1 MSLRR
6 TGSGHLLLISAGLS
20 APALVALV
28 ILALLGLLAPGYA
41 LLAGAAVIAGTAVIL
56 HRYFAGLRAARAY
69 TEALEPGAPPPRP
82 PAKALV
88 VTEILVAIRRLHA
101 RLSAAITVATER
113 ARALEAVLDTLPDPV
128 VTVDAEGKLV
138 TANAPARTLFG
149 QQIVGL
155 DLGAALRNPSLR
167 AAALAALA
175 DQPTAA
181 ARGVEFS
188 IPVPVERRF
197 RARIVTLTEPA
208 AGAALVI
215 ALQDMTD
222 MARTD
227 QMRADFIANVSHE
240 LRTPLASLIGYIETL
255 QGAAQEDAGAR
266 RQFLSIM
273 ARQSQRMSRLVDD
286 LLSLSAIELN
296 EHTPPA
302 SPVDLLPL
310 LRAAADTLA
319 PRARARDIDIVLDA
333 ADDLPDPA
341 CVPGD
346 ADQLAEVFE
355 NLIDNAVKYTR
366 PKTRVR
372 IAVASA
378 PPRAGVPVLCVSISD
393 AGDGIPPQHIPRL
406 TERFYRVDPARSRE
420 LGGTGLGLAIVKH
433 IVNRHRGRLSIESAP
448 GAGTTVTVALS
459 AVAASE
465 ALRPVSD

>member
-1 MSLRR
+1 MTSRK
-6 TGSGHLLLISAGLS
+6 TGPGRLLLVSAGLA
-20 APALVALV
+20 APALVV
-28 ILALLGLLAPGYA
+28 LALLALFGLLAPLVA
-41 LLAGAAVIAGTAVIL
+41 LLAAAAVVAGTALIL
-56 HRYFAGLRAARAY
+56 RRYFAGLRAARAY
-69 TEALEPGAPPPRP
+69 TEALEPGTEPPRP
-82 PAKALV
+82 AAKALV
-88 VTEILVAIRRLHA
+88 VAEILVAVRRLHA
-101 RLSAAITVATER
+101 RLGAAIAEAAER

-128 VTVDAEGKLV
+128 VTVDAEGRLV
-138 TANAPARTLFG
+138 TANAAARALFG
-149 QQIVGL
+149 QEIIGL

-175 DQPTAA
+175 GQPAAA

-188 IPVPVERRF
+188 IPVPVERSF

-255 QGAAQEDAGAR
+255 QGAAQEDSGAR

-319 PRARARDIDIVLDA
+319 PRARARDIDIVLEPTE
-333 ADDLPDPA
+333 DLPDPA
-341 CVPGD
+341 RVPGD

-366 PKTRVR
+366 SKTRVR
-372 IAVASA
+372 ITVAPGPS
-378 PPRAGVPVLCVSISD
+378 RAGVPVLCVSVSD
-393 AGDGIPPQHIPRL
+393 AGDGIPPQHLPRL

-433 IVNRHRGRLSIESAP
+433 IVNRHRGRLSIESTP
-448 GAGTTVTVALS
+448 GTGTTVTVELS
-459 AVAASE
+459 AVAPSE
-465 ALRPVSD
+465 DLGPALD